1 MRARRVC
8 PRASRIA
15 CEPLAGAVEGNRGLP
30 VGDLGSCRPSPW
42 TSRAAYRGESLMRF
56 LHTIIVVAISI
67 GAAALAAVIGNDYY
81 LRIAFMMCVYYL
93 CAAGMNVL
101 VGYAGQKSLGQAGL
115 YAAGAYGA
123 ALLSTSL
130 DLNAWVALA
139 AAAVIAGLCGVL
151 IAWPSLRVRGPYL
164 AMVTLAFG
172 IVVEKLVS
180 EWTEVFGGAQ
190 GIYGIKSLAI
200 FGTPFG
206 MLQWVWFV
214 IALGVVTHL
223 LLRNL
228 LSGRFGRAFLSLQAD
243 EIAAESV
250 GVSVYK
256 YKILAFVIA
265 AVTCGLAGAIV
276 AQQNQYLN
284 SDFISFNLSIFI
296 LLLVLFGGSGNQY
309 GPLVGAILLTLIDA
323 QLAKWPSIQHFVYGT
338 LLLFSLYL
346 MPNGVAG
353 LIKQLLGSRGYT
365 PSVRSKSKSV
375 VAANFETVS
384 DSRHPLLDV
393 DTVSKHFG
401 GVRPAQDV
409 SFRLQW
415 GHVHALIGPNGAG
428 KSTMINM
435 ITGVLTPTAGRITFV
450 GQNIGGAES
459 HVICRLGIGRTFQNL
474 RLFAGLSV
482 LENVLLG
489 QHCRMKNGFWA
500 SLFALPSSIREEAAA
515 QERAWAILDVVG
527 LADLAMSA
535 AGSLPYGLQRRVEL
549 ARALATEPKLLL
561 LDEPAAGLNPQET
574 AELGKLIVKISKLGI
589 TILMVEHHMDLVMS
603 ISDHV
608 VVLDYGIKIA
618 EGTPSIIQ
626 ADKRVNEAYLGAEAA

>member
-1 MRARRVC
+1 MMRVPHLLMVA
-8 PRASRIA
+8 
-15 CEPLAGAVEGNRGLP
+15 AV
-30 VGDLGSCRPSPW
+30 
-42 TSRAAYRGESLMRF
+42 A
-56 LHTIIVVAISI
+56 
-67 GAAALAAVIGNDYY
+67 GAAAFLASLIDNDYY
-81 LRIAFMMCVYYL
+81 LRILFMMGVYYL

-115 YAAGAYGA
+115 FAAGAYAA
-123 ALLSTSL
+123 ALLTTSL
-130 DLNAWVALA
+130 DLNPWLALGAAAIA
-139 AAAVIAGLCGVL
+139 AAACGVL

-180 EWTEVFGGAQ
+180 EWTEVFGGAE
-190 GIYGIKSLAI
+190 GIYGIKSLAL

-250 GVSVYK
+250 GVSVYR

-265 AVTCGLAGAIV
+265 AVTCGVAGAIV

-296 LLLVLFGGSGNQY
+296 LLLVLFGGAGNQY

-323 QLAKWPSIQHFVYGT
+323 QLAKWPSIQHFVYGA

-353 LIKQLLGSRGYT
+353 LIKQLLGGRGRT
-365 PSVRSKSKSV
+365 PLARSKSKSV
-375 VAANFETVS
+375 EAANFEAVS
-384 DSRHPLLDV
+384 DSRHTLLDV

-500 SLFALPSSIREEAAA
+500 SLFALPSSRREEAAA
-515 QERAWAILDVVG
+515 RDRAWAILDVVG
-527 LADLAMSA
+527 LTELATSA

-618 EGTPSIIQ
+618 EGTPAIVQ
-626 ADKRVNEAYLGAEAA
+626 ADKRVIEAYLGAEAA